1 MFSNICIIIYNSF
14 VIDVMFKVIF
24 GVGSVMVGVR
34 LSVMCVI
41 GGGFMNILILILVN
55 MFVIF
60 VIVVMVMGFVGEKNF
75 IKKDYFL
82 IYIFFYLKSID
93 ILDSF

>member
-34 LSVMCVI
+34 LSVMRVI

-60 VIVVMVMGFVGEKNF
+60 VIVVMVMEFVGEKNF

>member
-1 MFSNICIIIYNSF
+1 
-14 VIDVMFKVIF
+14 
-24 GVGSVMVGVR
+24 
-34 LSVMCVI
+34 
-41 GGGFMNILILILVN
+41 

-60 VIVVMVMGFVGEKNF
+60 VIVVMVMEFVGEKNF

-93 ILDSF
+93 ILDSFWFKFNLFFCEICEVFVFG